1 MGKPKAPPP
10 TDYAGAAKEQG
21 AANRETALA
30 SWQLSNANQV
40 TPWGT
45 KTTTQTGPKDTDYT
59 VTTALNPADQQRLD
73 QQRGVESS
81 ILGLAPAGI
90 KTAQDIL
97 ATGVDT
103 GNLPAM
109 TSQVDTKG
117 AKQLDLSNLPGQQYS
132 VGDTGDVRKQM
143 EDAAW
148 GKYVSRAQPLQ
159 QQQTADL
166 NTRLANM
173 GGVTDSGGAMRQR
186 QGLQTSQGDQN
197 RQAVFDSILQGGNAA
212 QQEQGM
218 RLAGANLW
226 NTARGTDA
234 GLQQGQTAFNNDV
247 NQQGVQNAFAN
258 ANLTN
263 QSRQQ
268 GLNEAAQLRQMPLNE
283 LMAMLGGTQ
292 VNSPQF
298 QQVAGANIAP
308 APIFQGAQATGQA
321 NQQQYQNQ
329 TGMWNNML
337 QGVTGLG
344 AAGITKFSDRR
355 LKSNLVPVGRTRGG
369 HTIYD
374 YDMAGVRQR
383 GVVAQEVM
391 LTQPGAVTMHPSGY
405 LMVDY
410 AQVE

>member
-1 MGKPKAPPP
+1 
-10 TDYAGAAKEQG
+10 
-21 AANRETALA
+21 
-30 SWQLSNANQV
+30 
-40 TPWGT
+40 
-45 KTTTQTGPKDTDYT
+45 
-59 VTTALNPADQQRLD
+59 
-73 QQRGVESS
+73 
-81 ILGLAPAGI
+81 
-90 KTAQDIL
+90 
-97 ATGVDT
+97 
-103 GNLPAM
+103 
-109 TSQVDTKG
+109 
-117 AKQLDLSNLPGQQYS
+117 
-132 VGDTGDVRKQM
+132 
-143 EDAAW
+143 
-148 GKYVSRAQPLQ
+148 
-159 QQQTADL
+159 
-166 NTRLANM
+166 
-173 GGVTDSGGAMRQR
+173 
-186 QGLQTSQGDQN
+186 
-197 RQAVFDSILQGGNAA
+197 
-212 QQEQGM
+212 M